1 MKLSSAQQIFVVFCR
16 CRNFQWT
23 RSHLTLY
30 FLSFPGD
37 KARKET
43 KSYLEFY
50 KDYGFFFKE
59 GIITSNDQYEK
70 EEIAKL
76 LRFESSSEEPGKLI
90 RYPCLEINTG
100 GRRPSIFRK
109 KTMYVCNKHLISRF
123 ALIVHEGVL
132 GLVRLAASHTAV
144 SLFLQFRKSS
154 SRAQTR
160 SRDLLAEE

>member
-1 MKLSSAQQIFVVFCR
+1 M
-16 CRNFQWT
+16 
-23 RSHLTLY
+23 
-30 FLSFPGD
+30 SFPGD

-90 RYPCLEINTG
+90 RYPRLEINTG
-100 GRRPSIFRK
+100 RRRPSNFRK
-109 KTMYVCNKHLISRF
+109 KRF
-123 ALIVHEGVL
+123 TFVTNTIYQ
-132 GLVRLAASHTAV
+132 GLR
-144 SLFLQFRKSS
+144 
-154 SRAQTR
+154 
-160 SRDLLAEE
+160 

>member
-1 MKLSSAQQIFVVFCR
+1 M
-16 CRNFQWT
+16 
-23 RSHLTLY
+23 
-30 FLSFPGD
+30 SFPGD

-90 RYPCLEINTG
+90 RYPRLEINTG

-109 KTMYVCNKHLISRF
+109 KRF
-123 ALIVHEGVL
+123 TFVTNTIYQ
-132 GLVRLAASHTAV
+132 GLR
-144 SLFLQFRKSS
+144 
-154 SRAQTR
+154 
-160 SRDLLAEE
+160 